1 MEFFM
6 PIYQIDGVVPVVS
19 PLAFVHPTAVVI
31 GDVIIE
37 ANCYIG
43 PCAVL
48 RGDFGPIRVKKNAN
62 LQDTCVMHGYPNV
75 VTSIEE
81 FGHVGHGA
89 ILHGCIVGKDALVG
103 MNAVVMDESV
113 IGEGSIVG
121 AMSFVKA
128 EVVFPERSLI
138 VGSPAKVIRKVS
150 AEELKWKK
158 QGTKEYIELA
168 KRSQETMIETSPL
181 SEPEPNRK
189 VFAIDHITLAQTKK
203 K

>member
-1 MEFFM
+1 
-6 PIYQIDGVVPVVS
+6 
-19 PLAFVHPTAVVI
+19 
-31 GDVIIE
+31 
-37 ANCYIG
+37 
-43 PCAVL
+43 
-48 RGDFGPIRVKKNAN
+48 
-62 LQDTCVMHGYPNV
+62 MHGYPDV

-89 ILHGCIVGKDALVG
+89 VLHGCIVGKDALIG
-103 MNAVVMDESV
+103 MNTVVMDESV

-128 EVVFPERSLI
+128 GVVFPEQSLI

-189 VFAIDHITLAQTKK
+189 AFAIDHITLAQTKK

>member
-1 MEFFM
+1 M
-6 PIYQIDGVVPVVS
+6 PIYQIDGIKPVVS
-19 PLAFVHPTAVVI
+19 PLAFVHPTAVLI

-37 ANCYIG
+37 DNCYIG

-48 RGDFGPIRVKKNAN
+48 RGDFGQIIVKKNAN
-62 LQDTCVMHGYPNV
+62 LQDTCVMHGFPGV

-89 ILHGCIVGKDALVG
+89 VLHGCIVGKNALVG
-103 MNAVVMDESV
+103 MNAVIMDESV

-128 EVVFPERSLI
+128 EVVFPARSLI
-138 VGSPAKVIRKVS
+138 LGSPAKVVREVS
-150 AEELKWKK
+150 PEELKWKK
-158 QGTKEYIELA
+158 EGTEIYIELA
-168 KRSQETMIETSPL
+168 KRSQETMIETMPL
-181 SEPEPNRK
+181 TAVEANRK
-189 VFAIDHITLAQTKK
+189 TIDIHYKTLAKVKK